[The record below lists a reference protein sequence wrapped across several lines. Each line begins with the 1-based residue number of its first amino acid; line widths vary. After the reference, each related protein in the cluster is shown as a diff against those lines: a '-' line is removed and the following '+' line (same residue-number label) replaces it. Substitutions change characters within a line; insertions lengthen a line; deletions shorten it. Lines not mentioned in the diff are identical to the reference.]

1 MNRTIASVLA
11 ITAAAFAAN
20 AFADDIT
27 IDTTPFV
34 GSKTR
39 AEVQAD
45 LAQFK
50 RAGTSPWSTQ
60 YNQLA
65 KFQSAKSR
73 AEVTAEYTAARDEV
87 AALNGEDS
95 GSAYLAQYAGRRADA
110 STTLAGQPQNAQ

>member
-1 MNRTIASVLA
+1 MNRNIASALV
-11 ITAAAFAAN
+11 IAAAAVAGN

-27 IDTTPFV
+27 LDNTPFV

-39 AEVQAD
+39 AEVQAE

-65 KFQSAKSR
+65 KFQSTKSR
-73 AEVTAEYTAARDEV
+73 AEVVAEFTAARDEV
-87 AALNGEDS
+87 AALNSEDS
-95 GSAYLAQYAGRRADA
+95 GSAYLAQHNGRQASP
-110 STTLAGQPQNAQ
+110 STTLAGQPRNAQ